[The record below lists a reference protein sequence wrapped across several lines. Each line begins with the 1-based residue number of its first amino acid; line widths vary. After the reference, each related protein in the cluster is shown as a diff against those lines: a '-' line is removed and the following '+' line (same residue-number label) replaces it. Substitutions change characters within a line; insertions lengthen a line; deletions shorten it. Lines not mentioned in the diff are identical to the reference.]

1 MFINTIM
8 GLSLEAMKETMLNDG
23 WEINQVEEY
32 IFDLMCEIPLNCSN
46 MTIEEYQEQQK
57 QKFDNWYDQRQEE
70 LNEPLPF

>member
-23 WEINQVEEY
+23 WEVNQVEEY
-32 IFDLMCEIPLNCSN
+32 IFDLMCKIPLNCSN